1 MKLKIGLIQMLSEK
15 GAVAENLRAICRVI
29 EQADAKDIDILALPE
44 ASITGYN
51 DPAKFSKAILKTDG
65 PEIASFLEMTQGQK
79 PVVLAGL
86 IEHNPEGNP
95 FLSQIAAHDGKIT
108 GLYRKRRL
116 GGPPDTLRFSRGRKN
131 TVLTC
136 RGVKYG
142 MAICADIGG
151 ENIFRDY
158 AREGAQIVFEMAAPG
173 LYGEQATRNWES
185 GYQWWEGVCLKR
197 FTKYAKEYGL
207 WVAVAT
213 AAGRTSDEDFPGG
226 AYLFNPQGERVY
238 TTKDW
243 NPCKT
248 YLEIDIQTGAIR
260 EV

>member
-1 MKLKIGLIQMLSEK
+1 MLSEK
-15 GAVAENLRAICRVI
+15 GAVAENLHSISRVVK
-29 EQADAKDIDILALPE
+29 EADGKDIDILALPE
-44 ASITGYN
+44 AAVTGYN
-51 DPAKFSKAILKTDG
+51 DPAKFPKAILKTDG
-65 PEIASFLEMTQGQK
+65 PEINSLLKMTLGRK
-79 PVVLAGL
+79 PVALAGL

-95 FLSQIAAHDGKIT
+95 FLSHIAMQDGKIT

-116 GGPPDTLRFSRGRKN
+116 GGPPDTLRFSRGRTN

-136 RGVKYG
+136 NGIKYG
-142 MAICADIGG
+142 MTICADIMG

-173 LYGEQATRNWES
+173 LNGEQATRNWES
-185 GYQWWEGVCLKR
+185 GYKWWEGVCRKR

-207 WVAVAT
+207 WIAVAT

-226 AYLFNPQGERVY
+226 AYVFNPKGERVY
-238 TTKDW
+238 ATKDW
-243 NPCKT
+243 KPGEV
-248 YLEIDIQTGAIR
+248 YLEIDFQTGVVR